1 MTVSEKHIC
10 PQCGAPLDQRTF
22 VETCSFCGYV
32 SMSSFDNNE
41 EGVQVEFS
49 PSEFFNY
56 ISRHLSYIQSECPV
70 EIKKQGESYS
80 IMDRGVFSPNDGRKV
95 ITDIIL
101 RYYATITKDTFT
113 LELVVESEHNDRP
126 VFYIQTEVGRIL
138 APKVVCK
145 KGRSAITITYEE
157 FLALCEAE
165 SLEVDTNLITIP
177 LVWDELK
184 TYSRRFYHSIM
195 DRSKYVYSLRKE
207 LYTDY

>member
-10 PQCGAPLDQRTF
+10 PQCGAPLDQHLF
-22 VETCSFCGYV
+22 VQTCSFCGYV
-32 SMSSFDNNE
+32 SVSSSDNNE
-41 EGVQVEFS
+41 GDVQVEIS
-49 PSEFFNY
+49 PSELFNY

-70 EIKKQGESYS
+70 VVKKQGEGYS
-80 IMDRGVFSPNDGRKV
+80 INAKGVFSPNDSRKV

-101 RYYATITKDTFT
+101 RYYATITKDTLT
-113 LELVVESEHNDRP
+113 LELLIKSEHNDRP
-126 VFYIQTEVGRIL
+126 VFYIQTEVGRIF
-138 APKVVCK
+138 APRVVCK
-145 KGRSAITITYEE
+145 KGRSAITVTYEQ